1 MDRVSPA
8 LKATVTPGSRA
19 SRLTLEHHR
28 GLIPPP
34 GSLPGAPC
42 QARLRQR
49 TGTPGTWPRGVR
61 YRSPH
66 AQQWTAWTPQASAGR
81 LVTLRTGHAG
91 VWYQVTGVQG
101 DRVRFELQCLFAASG
116 EELVSPNELRFRTPR
131 GTDVVADRR
140 RLPGGACLR

>member
-8 LKATVTPGSRA
+8 LKATVTPGTRA

-49 TGTPGTWPRGVR
+49 TGTPRTWPRGVR

-101 DRVRFELQCLFAASG
+101 DRVRFRGSVPLRGFWRGAGVPERAAVPYSAR
-116 EELVSPNELRFRTPR
+116 N
-131 GTDVVADRR
+131 
-140 RLPGGACLR
+140 